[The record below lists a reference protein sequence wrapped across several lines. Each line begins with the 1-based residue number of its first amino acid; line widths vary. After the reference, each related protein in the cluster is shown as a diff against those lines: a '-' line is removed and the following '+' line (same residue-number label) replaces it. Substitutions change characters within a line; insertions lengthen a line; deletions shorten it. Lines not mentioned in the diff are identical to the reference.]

1 MAQNLNLVNAV
12 AAKRLVA
19 GLLDIV
25 PVLLATMI
33 YFSATSSTMSWAS
46 YLTTGELLAETAT
59 ASMSLSVFVLA
70 YAVVVWGWE
79 AGTGKTLGNV
89 ALGLRTTDEDGF
101 APGWGKVFIRR
112 ALVWV
117 AGILPVVGPVI
128 MLLSNLWDPNHQRQG
143 WHDKAARTLV
153 VDVNQGRNPLLT
165 GGLFGP
171 SAFAPGGVTAPGQP
185 GHPDYGSGQAVWP
198 ALAQDPAG
206 GPITGVPGI
215 NQQGAGA
222 DPTTGEPAPT
232 PTLPAP
238 AAAPS
243 TAPAAVPAGQPAAA
257 QAAPEAP
264 LPPAPH
270 QEVAGVDEDEAEYTQ
285 LRSAAVAQTVRGA
298 RLRFDDGQVMV
309 LDSTA
314 LVGRNPA
321 AQDGEGV
328 AELFNY
334 ADMGRSVSKTH
345 LHLAADSSGVW
356 VTDRNSTNG
365 SGIAG
370 ADGVRK
376 SLAAGKSQHAEY
388 GETVYFGD
396 RYFVVSPA

>member
-33 YFSATSSTMSWAS
+33 YFGATSSTMSGAS

-59 ASMSLSVFVLA
+59 ASLVLSVFVLA

-79 AGTGKTLGNV
+79 AGTGKTLGNL
-89 ALGLRTTDEDGF
+89 ALGLRTADEDGF

-206 GPITGVPGI
+206 GPITGVPGM
-215 NQQGAGA
+215 NRQGTGA
-222 DPTTGEPAPT
+222 APATGEPVGQPAPT
-232 PTLPAP
+232 PAP
-238 AAAPS
+238 PV
-243 TAPAAVPAGQPAAA
+243 PAAVPAGQPAAA
-257 QAAPEAP
+257 KAAPEASAS
-264 LPPAPH
+264 PAPH
-270 QEVAGVDEDEAEYTQ
+270 QEVAGVDQDEAEYTQ
-285 LRSAAVAQTVRGA
+285 LRSAAVAQAVSGA

-309 LDSTA
+309 LESTA
-314 LVGRNPA
+314 LIGRNPA
-321 AQDGEGV
+321 AQEAEDV

-370 ADGVRK
+370 ADGFRK
-376 SLAAGKSQHAEY
+376 PLAAGQSQHAEY

>member
-25 PVLLATMI
+25 PVLLATMV
-33 YFSATSSTMSWAS
+33 YAGVTSSTMSGAS

-59 ASMSLSVFVLA
+59 ASMVLTVFILA
-70 YAVVVWGWE
+70 YAIVVWGWE
-79 AGTGKTLGNV
+79 AGTGKTLGNL

-117 AGILPVVGPVI
+117 AGIVPVVGPVI

-185 GHPDYGSGQAVWP
+185 GHPDYGSDQAVWP
-198 ALAQDPAG
+198 ALAPEPAG
-206 GPITGVPGI
+206 GPITGVPGM
-215 NQQGAGA
+215 NQQGTGA
-222 DPTTGEPAPT
+222 APAVGEPAPT
-232 PTLPAP
+232 PTPTPTPAPAPPAP
-238 AAAPS
+238 AA
-243 TAPAAVPAGQPAAA
+243 QPA
-257 QAAPEAP
+257 PEPPAS
-264 LPPAPH
+264 PAPH
-270 QEVAGVDEDEAEYTQ
+270 PEGVGTEEGDVEYTQ
-285 LRSAAVAQTVRGA
+285 LRSAAVVQAVRGA

-309 LDSTA
+309 LESTA
-314 LVGRNPA
+314 LIGRNPA
-321 AQDGEGV
+321 AHDGEEV

-365 SGIAG
+365 SGLAG

-376 SLAAGKSQHAEY
+376 TLAAGQSQHAEY
-388 GETVYFGD
+388 GDTVYFGD
-396 RYFVVSPA
+396 RHFVVSPA